1 MPTASPQASAAAS
14 PIATRESSPPIVFI
28 ATALA
33 SPMLAGSDR
42 STLPGP
48 SVMTNICPT
57 PTMTVKT
64 ASDSAAVSM
73 PPAP

>member
-1 MPTASPQASAAAS
+1 MPTQSPLPTAARRPSAT
-14 PIATRESSPPIVFI
+14 IESSPPITFI

-33 SPMLAGSDR
+33 SPILAGSER

-48 SVMTNICPT
+48 SVITNICPT
-57 PTMTVKT
+57 PTITVKT